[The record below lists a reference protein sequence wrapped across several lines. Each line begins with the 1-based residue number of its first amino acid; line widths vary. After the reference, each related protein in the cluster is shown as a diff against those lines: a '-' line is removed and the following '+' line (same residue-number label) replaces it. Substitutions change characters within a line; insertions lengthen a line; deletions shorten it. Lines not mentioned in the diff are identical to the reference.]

1 MKDRISSY
9 KLSPQLKAELGL
21 RRSSGKA
28 IDISFEFPKLSSFSK
43 AKIPWRAVGITIF
56 VVAIIIGSYVGVKK
70 TYEFAAQKTH
80 EAQEAKIREY
90 QNRLTNIRNEIVAE
104 GTDAHSFVLL
114 SQKYLKE
121 GNGEKAVA
129 AAEMAS
135 EKDPLWRD
143 AYLNLGQVYLSIN
156 EFKKAELALKTALER
171 DPTCGQ
177 AHYLMFL
184 TLEEL
189 NNRDEAKQEFAKA
202 KQFGFDTDIG
212 G

>member
-9 KLSPQLKAELGL
+9 KLSPQLKAELGV

-28 IDISFEFPKLSSFSK
+28 IDISFEFPKFSSFSK
-43 AKIPWRAVGITIF
+43 TKLPWRTIAITGL
-56 VVAIIIGSYVGVKK
+56 VVIAIVGSYIGVKK
-70 TYEFAAQKTH
+70 TYELAAKRAQAAE
-80 EAQEAKIREY
+80 EARAKQYQEKLA
-90 QNRLTNIRNEIVAE
+90 NIRNEIASE
-104 GTDAHSFVLL
+104 GSDPYSFTVL
-114 SQKYLKE
+114 SQKYVKE
-121 GNGEKAVA
+121 GNAEKAVA

-143 AYLNLGQVYLSIN
+143 AYLNLGQVYLSVN

-177 AHYLMFL
+177 AHYLMSL

-189 NNRDEAKQEFAKA
+189 NNKENAKQEFAKA
-202 KQFGFDTDIG
+202 KKFGFESDIG

>member
-21 RRSSGKA
+21 RRSSSKA
-28 IDISFEFPKLSSFSK
+28 LDISFEFPKFSSFSK
-43 AKIPWRAVGITIF
+43 IKIPWRTIAITAFVGL
-56 VVAIIIGSYVGVKK
+56 VIIGSYIGVKK
-70 TYEFAAQKTH
+70 TYELASRKTQ
-80 EAQEAKIREY
+80 EAQEAKLREY
-90 QNRLTNIRNEIVAE
+90 QNRLANIRNEIIAE
-104 GTDAHSFVLL
+104 GTDAFSYVVL

-121 GNGEKAVA
+121 GDGEKAVA

-177 AHYLMFL
+177 AHYLMSL

-189 NNRDEAKQEFAKA
+189 KDSDGAKQEFAKA
-202 KQFGFDTDIG
+202 KKFGFDADIG

>member
-1 MKDRISSY
+1 MKDRIKSY

-21 RRSSGKA
+21 RRSSGKSL
-28 IDISFEFPKLSSFSK
+28 DISFEFPKIPNFSK
-43 AKIPWRAVGITIF
+43 VKIPWKAIGITVF
-56 VVAIIIGSYVGVKK
+56 VVAVIIGSYAGVKK
-70 TYEFAAQKTH
+70 TYELAAEKSRAAEQ
-80 EAQEAKIREY
+80 AKIKQY
-90 QNRLTNIRNEIVAE
+90 QDRLANMRNEIIAE
-104 GTDAHSFVLL
+104 GTDAFSFVNL

-121 GNGEKAVA
+121 SDGEKAVA

-143 AYLNLGQVYLSIN
+143 AYINLGQVYLSVN
-156 EFKKAELALKTALER
+156 EYKKAELALSTALER

-177 AHYLMFL
+177 AHYLMSL

-189 NNRDEAKQEFAKA
+189 SNRDGAKQEFAKA
-202 KQFGFDTDIG
+202 KEFGFDANIG